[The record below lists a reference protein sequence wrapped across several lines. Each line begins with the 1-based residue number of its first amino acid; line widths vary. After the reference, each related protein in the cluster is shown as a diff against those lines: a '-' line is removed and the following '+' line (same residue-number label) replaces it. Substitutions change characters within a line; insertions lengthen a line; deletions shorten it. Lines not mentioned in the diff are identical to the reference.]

1 MRRLLPFLPAA
12 MVAATVIA
20 LVLGSEPSP
29 AAAAD
34 PPAQAGQAPQAGQTG
49 KGPVVIDVSGPR
61 RDLYKMAVPRL
72 IGDPDTANLVTET
85 ISGDLASSGWFKV
98 LDPRS
103 FLAHPETE
111 GLSIQLQDWRN
122 VGAEG
127 VSKGRAV
134 VSAGEL
140 AVDFKLY
147 ELGRGAQPVL
157 EKSYKGPASNARKFA
172 HAWSAEVVKY
182 MTGEDSFFDTQIAFA
197 APSGAGTKDIFVM
210 DYDGNGARRLTQN
223 GSQNIL
229 PAWSP
234 SGGQIAFTSFL
245 RGNPDLYTV
254 GLGGGRPRRIAS
266 YAGVNMGASYA
277 PDGSRIAVTLSQDGN
292 PEIYLLEATGKIIK
306 RLTDNPF
313 IDSSPNWSPDG
324 GRLAFV
330 SNRYGSPQVWT
341 MGADGAGQARLTRR
355 GNYNQEPAW
364 CPRCPAPTVAF
375 TARDERLN
383 FDIFTIA
390 VDSGELVRI
399 TENQGQN
406 EHATWAPT
414 GRALAFS
421 SSRGGIWLSSPDG
434 KVQRQLYRGN
444 ATTPTW
450 GPARH

>member
-12 MVAATVIA
+12 VVAATVIA

-34 PPAQAGQAPQAGQTG
+34 PPPQAGQAGQTG

-72 IGDPDTANLVTET
+72 IGDPDTANLMAEIV
-85 ISGDLASSGWFKV
+85 SGDLASSGWFKL

-103 FLAHPETE
+103 FLANAENE
-111 GLSIQLQDWRN
+111 GLNIQIQDWRN

-127 VSKGRAV
+127 VSKGRTV

-140 AVDFKLY
+140 SVDFKLY

-157 EKSYKGPASNARKFA
+157 EKSYKGPAGEARKFA

-234 SGGQIAFTSFL
+234 SGGQVAFTSFL

-254 GLGGGRPRRIAS
+254 GLGGGRPKRIAS
-266 YAGVNMGASYA
+266 YTGVNMGASYA

-306 RLTDNPF
+306 RLTDNPL

-324 GRLAFV
+324 GRIAFV
-330 SNRYGSPQVWT
+330 SNRYGSPQVWV
-341 MGADGAGQARLTRR
+341 MGADGSGQTRLTRR

-383 FDIFTIA
+383 FDIFTIG
-390 VDSGELVRI
+390 VESGEIVRI

-444 ATTPTW
+444 ATTPVW